1 MKTLKLVSAMTLAA
15 LALVLLVSCGAPP
28 VAMADIPTPP
38 NVAPLEK
45 GQNVVADAA
54 IDAMQQSL
62 EGQSFKSDVKLYA
75 LPADTQWDAV
85 KSFYT
90 DKLDE
95 NWKLSPE
102 LSHETEAFS
111 TSGWA
116 RGNSQALVVGYGPDP
131 LGGGPPF
138 LMVMLASK

>member
-1 MKTLKLVSAMTLAA
+1 MWLVA
-15 LALVLLVSCGAPP
+15 CGAPP
-28 VAMADIPTPP
+28 AAMADIPTPP
-38 NVAPLEK
+38 NVTPLEK

-54 IDAMQQSL
+54 IDALQQSL
-62 EGQSFKSDVKLYA
+62 EGQKFKNEVKLYA

-90 DKLDE
+90 GKLDE
-95 NWKLSPE
+95 NWKTSPE
-102 LSHETEAFS
+102 LSHETEVFS
-111 TSGWA
+111 TLGWS

-131 LGGGPPF
+131 LGNGTPF